1 MKLISKK
8 IEVGEFK
15 VNATVTREMAED
27 IRAMTGMFDKLFKYI
42 IQNDYEK
49 EVIEKYFNVEK
60 IYDKLVFYKKS
71 KSIRSIRKIKLLI
84 LKNNELSKI
93 LEKIINESIVTD
105 RSEILEYD
113 LCEDLSKSIDKE
125 IIKSLFDAGNFNN
138 NNNNFSGFNN
148 NI

>member
-1 MKLISKK
+1 MKLVSKEVK
-8 IEVGEFK
+8 VGEFK

-49 EVIEKYFNVEK
+49 EVIEKYFKVEK

-84 LKNNELSKI
+84 LKNNELSKTI
-93 LEKIINESIVTD
+93 QKIVKESIVTD
-105 RSEILEYD
+105 RGEMYEHD
-113 LCEDLSKSIDKE
+113 LGEDLSKSIDKE
-125 IIKSLFDAGNFNN
+125 IIKSLFNAGNYNN
-138 NNNNFSGFNN
+138 NNNNFSGFDH